1 MKNKT
6 IQYINIEANNS
17 QIEIKNNSTDE
28 ILLSILIPINNKET
42 LINES
47 YSDEN
52 MGKTLILNQ
61 GYYLNKLLIPKQ
73 KSSLS
78 HYRFIYRKMQFK
90 I

>member
-73 KSSLS
+73 K
-78 HYRFIYRKMQFK
+78 
-90 I
+90 